1 MAKAEEGSR
10 KDVKKRQFF
19 YFPFEVFG
27 KREREKKKKKVRG
40 TTNICVKFL
49 IYYYLNFYWINCR
62 SKNVKFTYT
71 YNFLSIFSYHILLME
86 E

>member
-27 KREREKKKKKVRG
+27 KREREKKKKKGER
-40 TTNICVKFL
+40 NNK
-49 IYYYLNFYWINCR
+49 YLCQILN
-62 SKNVKFTYT
+62 
-71 YNFLSIFSYHILLME
+71 ILLSE
-86 E
+86 FLLDKL